1 MKITEYLDK
10 VIKKDHT
17 VSESK
22 KCRTVFAMLL
32 FRSCIYSFK
41 IFYKQ
46 VGYAEI
52 LF

>member
-1 MKITEYLDK
+1 MKSTEYLDK
-10 VIKKDHT
+10 VIKGDRI

-22 KCRTVFAMLL
+22 KRRTVFAMVL